1 MGSGAG
7 DIWNLNGVRPG
18 FGPVQVLSVSEF
30 MVCRSS
36 GLNIGPGVVP
46 MG

>member
-18 FGPVQVLSVSEF
+18 FEPVQVLSGSEF
-30 MVCRSS
+30 VVCRSS
-36 GLNIGPGVVP
+36 DLNIGPGNVP